1 MVLRASPKKEKEF
14 YMNGAELREYE
25 LVYALQPAM
34 DDVGITN
41 FEKRVADVI
50 SSQGGQDIVTEPWG
64 KRTLAYPIKR
74 YYEAYYI
81 LQRFAM
87 PPTGADE
94 VERTLRFSEDV
105 VRYLL
110 IRADE

>member
-1 MVLRASPKKEKEF
+1 
-14 YMNGAELREYE
+14 MNGAELREYE

-34 DDVGITN
+34 DDTAITS

-110 IRADE
+110 FRTDE